1 MKGLNKKY
9 PMQDFEFNNFGLG
22 HGKIVAYNLQGLLA
36 GLEYATENGWE
47 IQVESN
53 KTVEF
58 GSFKE
63 VAIFNPTLEAK
74 DIAEAKEQQTQKQQE
89 EENPVDTEDSSEI
102 EEQEDIVDL
111 EALSKLSNNKNNREK
126 IDDIAKG
133 LGVEL
138 DRRKLRSVEALVN
151 ALKEELNKE

>member
-22 HGKIVAYNLQGLLA
+22 HGKIVAYTLQGLLA

-74 DIAEAKEQQTQKQQE
+74 DIAETEEQQTQKQQE
-89 EENPVDTEDSSEI
+89 EENTIDAEDSAEI
-102 EEQEDIVDL
+102 EEQEGIVDL
-111 EALSKLSNNKNNREK
+111 DALSKLSNNKNNREK

-138 DRRKLRSVEALVN
+138 DRRKLRSVGALVN
-151 ALKEELNKE
+151 ALKEELDKE